1 VIVGTS
7 TGGLIAL
14 MMVKLNLNVDECIDQ
29 YRRLSRQIFGQ
40 PNAIGKWTAGFAKPR
55 YSGELVRRFVVELI
69 RQSQPGH
76 GEELMM
82 EDNHGDDGVHCS
94 VVCRELENNWT
105 NAWKPEPVFLCS
117 HKCRTQPGARYRLC
131 KMCDAA
137 CATSA
142 APTYFESRKLLNKI
156 LVDGGFGETNNPSSA
171 AFEHY
176 RIENKSWSLPLSQ
189 RLIWLNIG
197 TGSPQPHTTATRS
210 KRPMWTWFIPKFL
223 LNPYHVVNDMQ
234 KMATES
240 ERVVSVMKRLAKES
254 HGYLQYSRFSADNG
268 LHLIGLDDYEKVDDN
283 TLEDLTRKYL
293 RSASIQADLAATAH
307 SLAVEYQARRVAI
320 RKGSELNSP
329 IRGSPIPSI
338 MSPSSLRVPHPTSP
352 IFPDDLSVQDLPAL
366 SRQVATD
373 EASEPP
379 RTPRPETAQPVPG
392 HLQEGSQ
399 RFDTVVGSGDQFV
412 EGRPRLTIRIND
424 EVVRGDRFM

>member
-1 VIVGTS
+1 MIIGTS

-14 MMVKLNLNVDECIDQ
+14 MMVKLNLNVDQCIDQ

-40 PNAIGKWTAGFAKPR
+40 PNWIGKWSAGLVKPR
-55 YSGELVRRFVVELI
+55 YSGELVRRFVVDLI

-76 GEELMM
+76 GEELTM
-82 EDNHGDDGVHCS
+82 ENNDGEGGVQCT

-117 HKCRTQPGARYRLC
+117 HKCRTQPGARYRSC

-142 APTYFESRKLLNKI
+142 APTYFEARKILNKI
-156 LVDGGFGETNNPSSA
+156 LVDGGFGGTNNPSSV

-176 RIENKSWSLPLSQ
+176 RKENNSWSLPQSK

-197 TGSPQPHTTATRS
+197 TGSPQPHPSATRS
-210 KRPMWTWFIPKFL
+210 KRPMWTWLIPKFL
-223 LNPYHVVNDMQ
+223 LSPYHMVNDMQ

-240 ERVVSVMKRLAKES
+240 EGVVTVMKRLAKDS
-254 HGYLQYSRFSADNG
+254 HGYLQYSRFSANNG
-268 LHLIGLDDYEKVDDN
+268 LHLIGLDDYQKVDDN
-283 TLEDLTRKYL
+283 TLEDLTNKYL
-293 RSASIQADLAATAH
+293 RGLSIQNELDATAH
-307 SLAVEYQARRVAI
+307 ALAVEYKARRVAI
-320 RKGSELNSP
+320 RRGSQRNSP
-329 IRGSPIPSI
+329 IPSSPIPSI
-338 MSPSSLRVPHPTSP
+338 LSPNSLRAPRPTSP

-366 SRQVATD
+366 SRAVQTD

-379 RTPRPETAQPVPG
+379 RTPRPETVQPVPG
-392 HLQEGSQ
+392 HLQQGSE
-399 RFDTVVGSGDQFV
+399 RFDTVFGSGGQFV
-412 EGRPRLTIRIND
+412 ERRPLLTIRIND
-424 EVVRGDRFM
+424 EMVRGDAFM